1 MNSAYRPKLQFLSED
16 LIKKIIADAFEI
28 LSVLGVEIQNPSV
41 IRLLSD
47 SGAAVD
53 AKSGRV
59 FIPSELIE
67 KSLQTTPGSFK
78 LYDAFGEET
87 HDFSGENIHF
97 TPGSSALNMLDYK
110 TQTLRQPV
118 TSDYIDL
125 TKIVHQ
131 LEYIASQSTSFV
143 SHDVPE
149 KISDSYRLFLSLL
162 YSSKPVITGAFS
174 IASFETM
181 KDLQLVIR
189 GTDRSLREKPL
200 TVFSCCPTSPLKW
213 SDVTSQNLV
222 DCAIAGIP
230 AELIAM
236 PMAGFIAPVSLT
248 GTLIQH
254 TAETLSGIV
263 ISQLTSPGAPLLYG
277 GSPAAFD
284 MRYETTPMGAIETM
298 MIDCAYS
305 EIGKYLDIPTQAYI
319 GLSDSKLL
327 DAQAGLETGM
337 GATLAALTGINS
349 ISGPGMMDFENCISF
364 EKLVLDNEICGM
376 ALRLVEGIQ
385 PREDFP
391 SIDLFRELLEEQHLL
406 ISDHTLKHLDS
417 EHFFPRPVID
427 RANRSRWTEDGSRCL
442 GERAHEQVQSLLAE
456 YTPPGLSESTI
467 SDLIGCMEAAAKQA
481 GLNRLPER
489 KS

>member
-349 ISGPGMMDFENCISF
+349 ISGPGMMDF
-364 EKLVLDNEICGM
+364 
-376 ALRLVEGIQ
+376 
-385 PREDFP
+385 
-391 SIDLFRELLEEQHLL
+391 
-406 ISDHTLKHLDS
+406 
-417 EHFFPRPVID
+417 
-427 RANRSRWTEDGSRCL
+427 
-442 GERAHEQVQSLLAE
+442 
-456 YTPPGLSESTI
+456 
-467 SDLIGCMEAAAKQA
+467 
-481 GLNRLPER
+481 
-489 KS
+489 